1 MKKWITFQLT
11 PFSSRRNFRVGLQMR
26 YHFWKVPNPC
36 HHIRL
41 FFTSSRYILIYCNK
55 NVANIVRICFSVFR
69 NYLSCACKNRLYTL
83 VDRSFALNDTAQR
96 RQWGLSGGS
105 TVVSNDRAH
114 RRRRQWG
121 LSAGG
126 VEAACAWACASKQV
140 SKSVSNC
147 TNDALRWL
155 TVPFC
160 L

>member
-1 MKKWITFQLT
+1 MVMLVIIKLYITMT
-11 PFSSRRNFRVGLQMR
+11 IMYIWNMVINGIKIQMSI
-26 YHFWKVPNPC
+26 K
-36 HHIRL
+36 
-41 FFTSSRYILIYCNK
+41 YILVKK

-126 VEAACAWACASKQV
+126 VEASCACASKQV

-147 TNDALRWL
+147 TNYALR
-155 TVPFC
+155 
-160 L
+160 